1 MCSLVSLHCDAD
13 MALPL
18 VLIGTCA
25 CLTAVAPRHARVVST
40 VMRTC
45 DRFSV
50 IRVRT
55 QELSRLWEMS
65 LSFLLGVLLPSRAR
79 NDFTPPF
86 MCVDF
91 ESCGGHSCRQ
101 VGATT
106 LQCTA
111 TLLQHHLWYTSTY
124 VGHPLTTLDGVVHS
138 TVVLYR
144 DTPGGDHKMK
154 STLCFCLKIVLRC
167 AGTLRFT
174 MAQLCLYP

>member
-13 MALPL
+13 MPLPL

-25 CLTAVAPRHARVVST
+25 CLTAVVPRYARVVST
-40 VMRTC
+40 LMRTY

-65 LSFLLGVLLPSRAR
+65 LNFLLGVLLPSRVR
-79 NDFTPPF
+79 NDFIPPLH
-86 MCVDF
+86 V
-91 ESCGGHSCRQ
+91 CGFRVLWGHSCRQ

-124 VGHPLTTLDGVVHS
+124 VGHPLTTLENKRMARHEIACLSSVSRVRNFVLSNRSS
-138 TVVLYR
+138 TMTRV
-144 DTPGGDHKMK
+144 GDNESSH
-154 STLCFCLKIVLRC
+154 
-167 AGTLRFT
+167 
-174 MAQLCLYP
+174 